1 MDNLASAS
9 IVSRNRLFTKIAN
22 RPSLPCGRWGTFAG
36 NVLDNGTK
44 SANFGYKIQKITKN
58 LYDADNELLCFIMFP
73 LGTKSF
79 IIKFGSQ
86 NFLFFF
92 GDLPF
97 NFFDIEALFAEKGD
111 GY

>member
-1 MDNLASAS
+1 
-9 IVSRNRLFTKIAN
+9 
-22 RPSLPCGRWGTFAG
+22 
-36 NVLDNGTK
+36 
-44 SANFGYKIQKITKN
+44 
-58 LYDADNELLCFIMFP
+58 MFP